1 MSDRTEQTFVAV
13 EDLSTYQYFLVV
25 NSTGGVGRV
34 GTAGARLAG
43 ILQNKPK
50 ASEAAD
56 VTMLGY
62 SRVKAGGTIALGDAI
77 SSTASGTATSAASGD
92 YIIGQAITA
101 VASGGIFDAMICHT
115 GYKG

>member
-1 MSDRTEQTFVAV
+1 MADRVDQTYVAA
-13 EDLSTYQYFLVV
+13 EDLSTHQYKIVV

-34 GTAGARLAG
+34 GTAGARCAG
-43 ILQNKPK
+43 VVQNKPK
-50 ASEAAD
+50 INEAAD

-62 SRVKAGGTIALGDAI
+62 ARCFAGGTIALGDDI
-77 SSTASGTATSAASGD
+77 SSTASGTATAAASGD

-101 VASGGIFDAMICHT
+101 VASGGIFDAMVVHV